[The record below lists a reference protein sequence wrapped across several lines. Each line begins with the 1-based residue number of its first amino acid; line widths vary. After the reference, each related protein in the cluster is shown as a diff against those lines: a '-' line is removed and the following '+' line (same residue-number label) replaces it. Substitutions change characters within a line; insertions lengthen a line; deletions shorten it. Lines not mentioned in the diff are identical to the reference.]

1 MSQFLDGLA
10 HDLPG
15 LLNEFGRIVSYTP
28 GSPVGPARDVLVI
41 VGQRTET
48 TELGELSHDGL
59 QVWIRAVAA
68 DVPELRQGDAVAID
82 AANYRIDGI
91 EFDRGG
97 TVMATLINDA

>member
-1 MSQFLDGLA
+1 MSQFTDGVA

-15 LLNEFGRIVSYTP
+15 LLTEFGRIVTYTP
-28 GSPVGPARDVLVI
+28 SVPTGPPRGVLVI
-41 VGQRTET
+41 VGQRTESI
-48 TELGELSHDGL
+48 ELGELSHDGL